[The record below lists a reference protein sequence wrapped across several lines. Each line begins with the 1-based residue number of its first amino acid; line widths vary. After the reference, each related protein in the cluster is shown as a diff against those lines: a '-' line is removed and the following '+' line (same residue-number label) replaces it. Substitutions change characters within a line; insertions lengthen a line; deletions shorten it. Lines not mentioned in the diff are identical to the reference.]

1 MKVLNFKICFRFQ
14 VSSFRFMRFKFLI
27 ISILFL
33 GSILLG
39 QKKETHFYAIKEGE
53 ELKLDIYFPE
63 SIQANSNL
71 PAIVW
76 MHGGGFSGGSRDAPD
91 EAKFCQEITKRN
103 YIAVSISYRLTRK
116 NTKEG
121 FGCDCP
127 KEVKTETFK
136 KASED
141 YLDAVQFLINN
152 KEKFK
157 IDPEKIVA
165 GGSSAGAEGILNA
178 IFMKEKWFGKKYEN
192 IDFAGLISL
201 AGASVKEVEI
211 DRENSI
217 PALFFHGAKDDV
229 VPFETAPHHFCKEN
243 QPGFLVLKG
252 SKTLVEAYKN
262 LEKSYFLYTDLDGKH
277 EVSGIPFNYLDE
289 IFEFIDLT
297 IINGKHQTREIEV
310 D

>member
-1 MKVLNFKICFRFQ
+1 
-14 VSSFRFMRFKFLI
+14 MRFKLLI
-27 ISILFL
+27 INVLFFSSILF
-33 GSILLG
+33 G
-39 QKKETHFYAIKEGE
+39 QIKETHTYAIKDGE
-53 ELKLDIYFPE
+53 ELKLDIYYPE
-63 SIQANSNL
+63 SFDEKSKF
-71 PAIVW
+71 PTIVW

-91 EAKFCQEITKRN
+91 ETKFCQEVSQRN

-127 KEVKTETFK
+127 KEVKIETFR

-141 YLDAVQFLINN
+141 YLDAVQYLIQN

-157 IDPEKIVA
+157 IDSEKIIA

-178 IFMKEKWFGKKYEN
+178 IFMKENWFGNKYEN
-192 IDFAGLISL
+192 LHFAGFISL
-201 AGASVKEVEI
+201 AGASVREAEVDE
-211 DRENSI
+211 ENSI

-252 SKTLVEAYKN
+252 SKTLVEAYRN

-277 EVSGIPFNYLDE
+277 EVSGIPFGYLDE
-289 IFEFIDLT
+289 MFEFIDLT
-297 IINGKHQTREIEV
+297 ILKEKYQTRKIEV

>member
-1 MKVLNFKICFRFQ
+1 MKFKLLTINVL
-14 VSSFRFMRFKFLI
+14 FLN
-27 ISILFL
+27 SILF
-33 GSILLG
+33 G
-39 QKKETHFYAIKEGE
+39 QIKETHIYSIKDAE
-53 ELKLDIYFPE
+53 ELKLDIYYPE
-63 SIQANSNL
+63 NIHNQTNI

-76 MHGGGFSGGSRDAPD
+76 MHGGGFAGGSRDAS
-91 EAKFCQEITKRN
+91 EEVKFCKEITNRN

-127 KEVKTETFK
+127 KEVKLETFK

-157 IDPEKIVA
+157 IDSKKIIA

-178 IFMKEKWFGKKYEN
+178 IFMKEKWFKNKYDDVE
-192 IDFAGLISL
+192 FAGFISL
-201 AGASVKEVEI
+201 AGAAVEEI
-211 DRENSI
+211 EINDSNSI
-217 PALFFHGAKDDV
+217 PALFFHGVKDDV

-243 QPGFLVLKG
+243 QAGFIILKG
-252 SKTLVEAYKN
+252 SKAIVDEYKN
-262 LEKSYFLYTDLDGKH
+262 LEKSYFLYTDSKGKH

-289 IFEFIDLT
+289 ILEFLNLT
-297 IINGKHQTREIEV
+297 IINGKYQIREIV
-310 D
+310 ID

>member
-1 MKVLNFKICFRFQ
+1 
-14 VSSFRFMRFKFLI
+14 MRFKLLI

-33 GSILLG
+33 NSILFG
-39 QKKETHFYAIKEGE
+39 QTKETHIYSIKDGE

-63 SIQANSNL
+63 SIHSNSNL
-71 PAIVW
+71 PTIVW
-76 MHGGGFSGGSRDAPD
+76 MHGGGFSGGNREAPD
-91 EAKFCQEITKRN
+91 ETKFCHEITKRN
-103 YIAVSISYRLTRK
+103 FIAVSISYRLTRK

-127 KEVKTETFK
+127 KEVKIETFQ

-141 YLDAVQFLINN
+141 YLDAVKYLIQN

-157 IDPEKIVA
+157 IDSEKIIA

-178 IFMKEKWFGKKYEN
+178 IFLKEKRFGNKYEN
-192 IDFAGLISL
+192 IHFAGFISL

-211 DRENSI
+211 DEENSI

-277 EVSGIPFNYLDE
+277 EVSGIPFNYMNE
-289 IFEFIDLT
+289 IFEFIELA
-297 IINGKHQTREIEV
+297 IINEKYKTKEIEV